1 MADYRTSIDIAA
13 PPEVVFAHLITPER
27 MITWMGERAELE
39 ARPGGM
45 FAVDVTGN
53 PFRGEY
59 LEVQPPHRV
68 VVSWGLAGSDSFPPG
83 SSRVEFTLTSIDTGT
98 RLSLIHRDLPE
109 THSRTHGLGWTHYLG
124 RLQRASAGVD
134 PGPDLGFLSERSAI
148 A

>member
-83 SSRVEFTLTSIDTGT
+83 SMRRPPGAAAA
-98 RLSLIHRDLPE
+98 P
-109 THSRTHGLGWTHYLG
+109 GG
-124 RLQRASAGVD
+124 RLMGPGGQRFFSTWLVSGRVHAD
-134 PGPDLGFLSERSAI
+134 TN
-148 A
+148 